1 MNRSNITGKDNKEK
15 RWCILR
21 HPDADLIGE
30 ILSGKRQV
38 FNAPEEPPYSFDFFI
53 PFEDLKLRQRQV
65 QNSPDDDYKDYDAM
79 LDERALR
86 SDLHHFIFI
95 CASKDDIV
103 KHILNSPWNKA
114 LTHRLYAYR
123 DEHGDPVEVSNAEV
137 QRFMTV
143 IKRYD
148 FQILNGDPSDE
159 VREGDRVTVISG
171 PMAGSDGIIQEIRE
185 REGQL
190 LLTIAF
196 AMFQNKMHVAVP
208 GIRISDVR
216 LTSAEAQRL
225 IQDPVI
231 SHFEDQLIELLCHLH
246 GKKGSHELN
255 KEDQRQ
261 LRFLYQY
268 TDIQFDDPA
277 NRAKFAALM
286 LICAYLMNDKDE
298 VARRQQEVERCLMAE
313 VGCLMSEGGCLKAD
327 SMVQGS
333 RFKVQDSRFKVQD
346 SRLMV
351 NDSAISP
358 LPSDISHLPSSL
370 EHQPSALSHLP
381 SSIFHLPS
389 SLSCYLLTA
398 LFIVTH
404 NPEYRC
410 QVKAWRQ
417 SHPDCPLV
425 IRRFLSIAKQIRC

>member
-1 MNRSNITGKDNKEK
+1 MNRSNITGKENKEK

-38 FNAPEEPPYSFDFFI
+38 FNAPEKPPYSFDFFI

-95 CASKDDIV
+95 CASKDDTV
-103 KHILNSPWNKA
+103 KYILNSPWNKA

-123 DEHGDPVEVSNAEV
+123 DEHGDPVEVSHAEV

-148 FQILNGDPSDE
+148 FQILNGEPSDE
-159 VREGDRVTVISG
+159 VREGDRVAVISG

-185 REGQL
+185 RGGQL

-216 LTSAEAQRL
+216 LKSAKAQQL

-261 LRFLYQY
+261 LHFLYQY
-268 TDIQFDDPA
+268 TGIQFDDPA

-298 VARRQQEVERCLMAE
+298 QARRQQEVEQL
-313 VGCLMSEGGCLKAD
+313 LKSEGGCLKAD
-327 SMVQGS
+327 VMVQGS
-333 RFKVQDSRFKVQD
+333 RFFAEQSGRAERKVQSSEFKG
-346 SRLMV
+346 R
-351 NDSAISP
+351 
-358 LPSDISHLPSSL
+358 
-370 EHQPSALSHLP
+370 
-381 SSIFHLPS
+381 
-389 SLSCYLLTA
+389 
-398 LFIVTH
+398 
-404 NPEYRC
+404 
-410 QVKAWRQ
+410 K
-417 SHPDCPLV
+417 
-425 IRRFLSIAKQIRC
+425 

>member
-1 MNRSNITGKDNKEK
+1 MERSDITETDNKEK

-30 ILSGKRQV
+30 ILSGKRKV
-38 FNAPEEPPYSFDFFI
+38 FDASGEVSYSYDFFI
-53 PFEDLKLRQRQV
+53 PFQDLKLRRRKAQE
-65 QNSPDDDYKDYDAM
+65 SPEDDFKDYDAM

-95 CASKDDIV
+95 HESKDNV
-103 KHILNSPWNKA
+103 KKLLNASWNKA
-114 LTHRLYAYR
+114 LSHRLYAYR

-137 QRFMTV
+137 ERFKTV

-148 FQILNGDPSDE
+148 FQIVNGEPTDE
-159 VREGDRVTVISG
+159 VREGDRVTVVSG
-171 PMAGSDGIIQEIRE
+171 PMAGSDGIIKEIRE
-185 REGQL
+185 REGQI
-190 LLTIAF
+190 LLTITF
-196 AMFQNKMHVAVP
+196 AMFQDKMHVAVP
-208 GIRISDVR
+208 GIHVSDVR
-216 LTSAEAQRL
+216 LKSAEAQQL

-231 SHFEDQLIELLCHLH
+231 GHFEDQLIELLCHLH

-268 TDIQFDDPA
+268 TTIQFDDPA

-298 VARRQQEVERCLMAE
+298 VARRKQEVEQL
-313 VGCLMSEGGCLKAD
+313 LKSEGGCLKSDVDPELRD
-327 SMVQGS
+327 SVTP
-333 RFKVQDSRFKVQD
+333 
-346 SRLMV
+346 
-351 NDSAISP
+351 DSALSP
-358 LPSDISHLPSSL
+358 
-370 EHQPSALSHLP
+370 QPSALSHLP
-381 SSIFHLPS
+381 SDIEHQPS
-389 SLSCYLLTA
+389 ALVCYLLTA

-404 NPEYRC
+404 DPKLRKE
-410 QVKAWRQ
+410 VKAWRQ

>member
-1 MNRSNITGKDNKEK
+1 MERSDITETDNKEK

-30 ILSGKRQV
+30 ILSGRRKV
-38 FNAPEEPPYSFDFFI
+38 FDAPGEVSYSYDFFI
-53 PFEDLKLRQRQV
+53 PFQDLKLRRRKAQE
-65 QNSPDDDYKDYDAM
+65 SPEDDFKDYDAM

-95 CASKDDIV
+95 HESKDNV
-103 KHILNSPWNKA
+103 KKLLNASWNKA
-114 LTHRLYAYR
+114 LSHRLYAYR

-137 QRFMTV
+137 ERFKTV

-148 FQILNGDPSDE
+148 FQIVNGEPTDE

-171 PMAGSDGIIQEIRE
+171 PMAGSDGIIKEIRE
-185 REGQL
+185 REGQI
-190 LLTIAF
+190 LLTITF
-196 AMFQNKMHVAVP
+196 AMFQDKMHVAVP
-208 GIRISDVR
+208 GIHVSDVR
-216 LTSAEAQRL
+216 LKSAEAQQL

-231 SHFEDQLIELLCHLH
+231 GHFEDQLIELLCHLH

-268 TDIQFDDPA
+268 TTIQFDDPA
-277 NRAKFAALM
+277 NRTKFAALM
-286 LICAYLMNDKDE
+286 LICAYLMNDKPE
-298 VARRQQEVERCLMAE
+298 VARRQQEVEQLLKSEAE
-313 VGCLMSEGGCLKAD
+313 KMSD
-327 SMVQGS
+327 VMVQGS
-333 RFKVQDSRFKVQD
+333 WFKVQGSELRDSVVRD
-346 SRLMV
+346 SVIPDSELRDSV
-351 NDSAISP
+351 VRDSVTPDSALSP
-358 LPSDISHLPSSL
+358 
-370 EHQPSALSHLP
+370 QPSALV
-381 SSIFHLPS
+381 
-389 SLSCYLLTA
+389 CYLALS

-404 NPEYRC
+404 DPKLRKE
-410 QVKAWRQ
+410 VKAWRQ

>member
-1 MNRSNITGKDNKEK
+1 MERSDITATDNKEK

-30 ILSGKRQV
+30 ILGGKRKV
-38 FNAPEEPPYSFDFFI
+38 FDASGEVSYSYNFFI
-53 PFEDLKLRQRQV
+53 PFQDLKLRRRKAQE
-65 QNSPDDDYKDYDAM
+65 SPEDDFKDYDAM

-95 CASKDDIV
+95 HESKDNV
-103 KHILNSPWNKA
+103 KKLLNASWNKA

-123 DEHGDPVEVSNAEV
+123 DEHGDPVEVSHAEV
-137 QRFMTV
+137 ERFKTV

-148 FQILNGDPSDE
+148 FQIVNGEPTDE
-159 VREGDRVTVISG
+159 VREGDRVTVVSG
-171 PMAGSDGIIQEIRE
+171 PMAGSDGIIKEIRE
-185 REGQL
+185 REGQI
-190 LLTIAF
+190 LLTITF
-196 AMFQNKMHVAVP
+196 AMFQDKMHVAVP

-216 LTSAEAQRL
+216 LTSAEAQQL

-231 SHFEDQLIELLCHLH
+231 GHFEDQLIELLCHLH

-268 TDIQFDDPA
+268 TGIQFDDPA

-298 VARRQQEVERCLMAE
+298 VARRQQEVERCLMSE
-313 VGCLMSEGGCLKAD
+313 VEKMSD
-327 SMVQGS
+327 VMVQGS
-333 RFKVQDSRFKVQD
+333 RFKVQGSELRDSVTPD
-346 SRLMV
+346 PV
-351 NDSAISP
+351 IP
-358 LPSDISHLPSSL
+358 G
-370 EHQPSALSHLP
+370 SALRESVVRESVVPGSVLRDSVNP
-381 SSIFHLPS
+381 GSVLRDSVTPVPVIPNNDI
-389 SLSCYLLTA
+389 SCYLTMS

>member
-1 MNRSNITGKDNKEK
+1 MERSDITATDNKEK

-30 ILSGKRQV
+30 ILSGRRKV
-38 FNAPEEPPYSFDFFI
+38 FDASGEVSYSYNFFI
-53 PFEDLKLRQRQV
+53 PFQDLKLRRRKAQE
-65 QNSPDDDYKDYDAM
+65 SPEDDFKDYDAM

-95 CASKDDIV
+95 HESKDNV
-103 KHILNSPWNKA
+103 KKLLNASWNKA
-114 LTHRLYAYR
+114 LSHRLYAYR

-137 QRFMTV
+137 ERFKTV

-148 FQILNGDPSDE
+148 FQIVNGEPTDE
-159 VREGDRVTVISG
+159 VREGDRVTVVSG
-171 PMAGSDGIIQEIRE
+171 PMAGSDGIIKEIRE
-185 REGQL
+185 REGQI
-190 LLTIAF
+190 LLTITF

-208 GIRISDVR
+208 GIHVSDVR
-216 LTSAEAQRL
+216 LKSAEAQQL

-231 SHFEDQLIELLCHLH
+231 GHFEDQLIELLCHLH

-268 TDIQFDDPA
+268 TTIQFDDPA

-298 VARRQQEVERCLMAE
+298 VARRKQEVEQL
-313 VGCLMSEGGCLKAD
+313 LKSEGGCLMSD
-327 SMVQGS
+327 VMVQGS
-333 RFKVQDSRFKVQD
+333 LQSKAAEPSARFKVQGSELRDSVTP
-346 SRLMV
+346 
-351 NDSAISP
+351 DSALSP
-358 LPSDISHLPSSL
+358 
-370 EHQPSALSHLP
+370 QPSALV
-381 SSIFHLPS
+381 
-389 SLSCYLLTA
+389 CYLTTA

-404 NPEYRC
+404 DPKLRKG
-410 QVKAWRQ
+410 VKAWRQ

>member
-1 MNRSNITGKDNKEK
+1 MWTKLNSYLMERSDITATDNKEK

-30 ILSGKRQV
+30 ILSGKRKV
-38 FNAPEEPPYSFDFFI
+38 FDASGEVSYSYDFFI
-53 PFEDLKLRQRQV
+53 PFQDLKLRRRKAQE
-65 QNSPDDDYKDYDAM
+65 SPDDDFKDYDAM

-95 CASKDDIV
+95 HESKDNV
-103 KHILNSPWNKA
+103 KKLLNASWNKA
-114 LTHRLYAYR
+114 LSHRLYAYR

-137 QRFMTV
+137 ERFKTV

-148 FQILNGDPSDE
+148 FQIVNGEPTDE
-159 VREGDRVTVISG
+159 VREGDRVTVVSG
-171 PMAGSDGIIQEIRE
+171 PMAGSDGIIKEIRE
-185 REGQL
+185 REGQI
-190 LLTIAF
+190 LLTITF

-208 GIRISDVR
+208 GIHVSDVR
-216 LTSAEAQRL
+216 LKSAEAQQL

-231 SHFEDQLIELLCHLH
+231 GHFEDQLIELLCHLH

-268 TDIQFDDPA
+268 TSIQFDDPA
-277 NRAKFAALM
+277 NRTKFAALM

-298 VARRQQEVERCLMAE
+298 VARRKKEVEQL
-313 VGCLMSEGGCLKAD
+313 LKSEGGCLKSD
-327 SMVQGS
+327 VMVQGS
-333 RFKVQDSRFKVQD
+333 RFKVQGSELRESVVRDSESRD
-346 SRLMV
+346 SV
-351 NDSAISP
+351 NP
-358 LPSDISHLPSSL
+358 G
-370 EHQPSALSHLP
+370 SALRDSVTP
-381 SSIFHLPS
+381 VPVIPNNDI
-389 SLSCYLLTA
+389 SCYLTMS

>member
-1 MNRSNITGKDNKEK
+1 MERSDITATDNKEK

-30 ILSGKRQV
+30 ILSGRRKV
-38 FNAPEEPPYSFDFFI
+38 FDASGEVSYSYDFFI
-53 PFEDLKLRQRQV
+53 PFQDLKLRRRKAQE
-65 QNSPDDDYKDYDAM
+65 SPEDDFKDYDAM

-95 CASKDDIV
+95 HESKDNV
-103 KHILNSPWNKA
+103 KKLLNASWNKA
-114 LTHRLYAYR
+114 LSHRLYAYR

-137 QRFMTV
+137 ERFKTV

-148 FQILNGDPSDE
+148 FQIVNGEPTDE

-171 PMAGSDGIIQEIRE
+171 PMAGSDGIIKEIRE
-185 REGQL
+185 REGQI
-190 LLTIAF
+190 LLTITF
-196 AMFQNKMHVAVP
+196 SMFQDKMHVAVP
-208 GIRISDVR
+208 GIHVSDVR
-216 LTSAEAQRL
+216 LKSAEAQQL

-268 TDIQFDDPA
+268 TTIQFDDPT

-298 VARRQQEVERCLMAE
+298 VARRKQEVERCLMSE
-313 VGCLMSEGGCLKAD
+313 VGSPKAD
-327 SMVQGS
+327 SMVQGD
-333 RFKVQDSRFKVQD
+333 DSLTMTH
-346 SRLMV
+346 SPLTM
-351 NDSAISP
+351 NP
-358 LPSDISHLPSSL
+358 LPSALVCYL
-370 EHQPSALSHLP
+370 ALS
-381 SSIFHLPS
+381 
-389 SLSCYLLTA
+389 

-404 NPEYRC
+404 DPKLRKE
-410 QVKAWRQ
+410 VKAWRQ

>member
-1 MNRSNITGKDNKEK
+1 MERSDITATDNKEK

-30 ILSGKRQV
+30 ILSGKRKV
-38 FNAPEEPPYSFDFFI
+38 FDASGEVSYSYNFFI
-53 PFEDLKLRQRQV
+53 PFQDLKLRRRKAQE
-65 QNSPDDDYKDYDAM
+65 SPEDDFKDYDAM

-95 CASKDDIV
+95 HESKDNV
-103 KHILNSPWNKA
+103 KKLLNASWNKA
-114 LTHRLYAYR
+114 LSHRLYAYR
-123 DEHGDPVEVSNAEV
+123 DEHGDPVEVSHAEV
-137 QRFMTV
+137 ERFKTV

-148 FQILNGDPSDE
+148 FQIVNGEPTDE

-171 PMAGSDGIIQEIRE
+171 PMAGSDGIIKEIRE
-185 REGQL
+185 REGQI
-190 LLTIAF
+190 LLTITF
-196 AMFQNKMHVAVP
+196 AMFQDKMHVAVP

-216 LTSAEAQRL
+216 LKSAEAQQL

-231 SHFEDQLIELLCHLH
+231 GHFEDQLIELLCHLH

-268 TDIQFDDPA
+268 TTIQFDDPA

-286 LICAYLMNDKDE
+286 LICAYLMNDKPE
-298 VARRQQEVERCLMAE
+298 VARRKQEVEQL
-313 VGCLMSEGGCLKAD
+313 LMSEVGSLK
-327 SMVQGS
+327 SEN
-333 RFKVQDSRFKVQD
+333 QDS
-346 SRLMV
+346 SLLH
-351 NDSAISP
+351 
-358 LPSDISHLPSSL
+358 LPSDIEHLPSDIL
-370 EHQPSALSHLP
+370 HLT
-381 SSIFHLPS
+381 SELA
-389 SLSCYLLTA
+389 CYLLTA

-410 QVKAWRQ
+410 RVKAWRQ

>member
-38 FNAPEEPPYSFDFFI
+38 FNAPEAPPYSFNFFI

-65 QNSPDDDYKDYDAM
+65 QSSPDDDYKDYDAM

-95 CASKDDIV
+95 CASKDTV
-103 KHILNSPWNKA
+103 KQILNSPWNKA

-123 DEHGDPVEVSNAEV
+123 DESGEPVEVSHAEV

-148 FQILNGDPSDE
+148 FQILNGEPSDE
-159 VREGDRVTVISG
+159 VREGDRVAVISG

-196 AMFQNKMHVAVP
+196 TMFQNKMHVAVP

-216 LTSAEAQRL
+216 LKSAEAQQL

-261 LRFLYQY
+261 LCFLYQY

-298 VARRQQEVERCLMAE
+298 VARRQQEVEQLLMSE
-313 VGCLMSEGGCLKAD
+313 GGCLKSDVEKMSEGGCLKAD
-327 SMVQGS
+327 VMVQGS
-333 RFKVQDSRFKVQD
+333 LQSKAAEPSAKFKVQG

-351 NDSAISP
+351 NDS
-358 LPSDISHLPSSL
+358 DII
-370 EHQPSALSHLP
+370 HQPSYISH
-381 SSIFHLPS
+381 HTS

>member
-1 MNRSNITGKDNKEK
+1 MERSDITETDNKEK

-30 ILSGKRQV
+30 ILSGRRKV
-38 FNAPEEPPYSFDFFI
+38 FDASGEVSYSYDFFI
-53 PFEDLKLRQRQV
+53 PFQDLKLRRRKAQE
-65 QNSPDDDYKDYDAM
+65 SPEDDFKDYDAM

-95 CASKDDIV
+95 HESKDNV
-103 KHILNSPWNKA
+103 KKLLNASWNKA
-114 LTHRLYAYR
+114 LSHRLYAYR

-137 QRFMTV
+137 ERFKTV

-148 FQILNGDPSDE
+148 FQIVNGEPTDE

-171 PMAGSDGIIQEIRE
+171 PMAGSDGIIKEIRE
-185 REGQL
+185 REGQI
-190 LLTIAF
+190 LLTITF
-196 AMFQNKMHVAVP
+196 AMFQDKMHVAVP

-216 LTSAEAQRL
+216 LKSAEAQQL

-231 SHFEDQLIELLCHLH
+231 GHFEDQLIELLCHLH

-268 TDIQFDDPA
+268 TTIQFDDPA
-277 NRAKFAALM
+277 NRTKFAALM
-286 LICAYLMNDKDE
+286 LICAYLMNDKPE
-298 VARRQQEVERCLMAE
+298 VARRQQEVEQLLKSEAE
-313 VGCLMSEGGCLKAD
+313 KMSD
-327 SMVQGS
+327 VMVQGS
-333 RFKVQDSRFKVQD
+333 WFKVQGSELRDSVVRD
-346 SRLMV
+346 SVIPDSELRDSV
-351 NDSAISP
+351 VRDSVTPDSALSP
-358 LPSDISHLPSSL
+358 
-370 EHQPSALSHLP
+370 QPSALV
-381 SSIFHLPS
+381 
-389 SLSCYLLTA
+389 CYLALS

-404 NPEYRC
+404 DPKLRKE
-410 QVKAWRQ
+410 VKAWRQ

>member
-1 MNRSNITGKDNKEK
+1 MERSNITGKDNKEK

-30 ILSGKRQV
+30 ILSGKRKV
-38 FNAPEEPPYSFDFFI
+38 FDASGEVSYSYNFFI
-53 PFEDLKLRQRQV
+53 PFQDLKLRRRKAQE
-65 QNSPDDDYKDYDAM
+65 SPEDDFKDYDAM

-114 LTHRLYAYR
+114 LSHRLYAYR

-137 QRFMTV
+137 ERFKTV

-148 FQILNGDPSDE
+148 FQIVNGEPTDE
-159 VREGDRVTVISG
+159 VREGDRVTVVSG
-171 PMAGSDGIIQEIRE
+171 PMAGSDGIIKEIRE
-185 REGQL
+185 REGQI
-190 LLTIAF
+190 LLTITF
-196 AMFQNKMHVAVP
+196 AMFQDKMHVAVP
-208 GIRISDVR
+208 GIHVSDVR
-216 LTSAEAQRL
+216 LKSAEAQQL

-231 SHFEDQLIELLCHLH
+231 GHFEDQLIELLCHLH
-246 GKKGSHELN
+246 GKKGSQELN

-268 TDIQFDDPA
+268 TTIQFDDPA

-298 VARRQQEVERCLMAE
+298 VARRQQEVEEL
-313 VGCLMSEGGCLKAD
+313 LMSEVGCLKAD
-327 SMVQGS
+327 V
-333 RFKVQDSRFKVQD
+333 DSELRESVVRD
-346 SRLMV
+346 SV
-351 NDSAISP
+351 TPDSALSP
-358 LPSDISHLPSSL
+358 
-370 EHQPSALSHLP
+370 QPSALV
-381 SSIFHLPS
+381 
-389 SLSCYLLTA
+389 CYLLTA

-404 NPEYRC
+404 DPKLRKE
-410 QVKAWRQ
+410 VKAWRQ

>member
-1 MNRSNITGKDNKEK
+1 MWTKLNSYLMERSDITATDNKEK

-30 ILSGKRQV
+30 ILSGRRKV
-38 FNAPEEPPYSFDFFI
+38 FDASGEVSYSYDFFI
-53 PFEDLKLRQRQV
+53 PFQDLKLRRRKAQE
-65 QNSPDDDYKDYDAM
+65 SPDDDFKDYDAM

-95 CASKDDIV
+95 HESKDNV
-103 KHILNSPWNKA
+103 KKLLNASWNKA
-114 LTHRLYAYR
+114 LSHRLYAYR

-137 QRFMTV
+137 ERFKTV

-148 FQILNGDPSDE
+148 FQIVNGEPTDE
-159 VREGDRVTVISG
+159 VREGDRVTVVSG
-171 PMAGSDGIIQEIRE
+171 PMAGSDGIIKEIRE
-185 REGQL
+185 REGQI
-190 LLTIAF
+190 LLTITF

-208 GIRISDVR
+208 GIHVSDVR
-216 LTSAEAQRL
+216 LKSAEAQQL

-231 SHFEDQLIELLCHLH
+231 GHFEDQLIELLCHLH

-255 KEDQRQ
+255 KEDQR
-261 LRFLYQY
+261 
-268 TDIQFDDPA
+268 A
-277 NRAKFAALM
+277 NRTKFAALM
-286 LICAYLMNDKDE
+286 LICAYLMNDKPE
-298 VARRQQEVERCLMAE
+298 VARRQQEVEQL
-313 VGCLMSEGGCLKAD
+313 LKSEGGCLKSDVD
-327 SMVQGS
+327 SELRDSVVRDSVLRDSES
-333 RFKVQDSRFKVQD
+333 RDS
-346 SRLMV
+346 V
-351 NDSAISP
+351 NP
-358 LPSDISHLPSSL
+358 G
-370 EHQPSALSHLP
+370 SALRDSVTP
-381 SSIFHLPS
+381 VPVIPNNDI
-389 SLSCYLLTA
+389 SCYLTMS

>member
-30 ILSGKRQV
+30 ILSGRRKV
-38 FNAPEEPPYSFDFFI
+38 FDASGEVSYSYNFFI

-123 DEHGDPVEVSNAEV
+123 DEHGDPVEVSHAEV

-148 FQILNGDPSDE
+148 FQILNGEPSDE

-185 REGQL
+185 REGQI
-190 LLTIAF
+190 LLTITF

-231 SHFEDQLIELLCHLH
+231 GHFEDQLIELLCHLH

-268 TDIQFDDPA
+268 TTIQFDDPA
-277 NRAKFAALM
+277 NRTKFAALM

-298 VARRQQEVERCLMAE
+298 VARRQQEVEQL
-313 VGCLMSEGGCLKAD
+313 LMSEVEKMSDVGGLKSDVDPELRD
-327 SMVQGS
+327 SVTPDPVILGS
-333 RFKVQDSRFKVQD
+333 VLRESVVRDSESRD
-346 SRLMV
+346 SV
-351 NDSAISP
+351 NPGSAFRDSVTPVPVIP
-358 LPSDISHLPSSL
+358 NNDI
-370 EHQPSALSHLP
+370 
-381 SSIFHLPS
+381 
-389 SLSCYLLTA
+389 SCYLTMS

>member
-1 MNRSNITGKDNKEK
+1 MERSDITETDNKEK

-30 ILSGKRQV
+30 ILSGKRKV
-38 FNAPEEPPYSFDFFI
+38 FDASGEVSYSYDFFI
-53 PFEDLKLRQRQV
+53 PFQDLKLRRRKAQE
-65 QNSPDDDYKDYDAM
+65 SPDDDFKDYDAM

-95 CASKDDIV
+95 HESKDNV
-103 KHILNSPWNKA
+103 KKLLNASWNKA
-114 LTHRLYAYR
+114 LSHRLYAYR

-137 QRFMTV
+137 ERFKTV

-148 FQILNGDPSDE
+148 FQIVNGEPTDE

-171 PMAGSDGIIQEIRE
+171 PMAGSDGIIKEIRE
-185 REGQL
+185 REGQI
-190 LLTIAF
+190 LLTITF
-196 AMFQNKMHVAVP
+196 AMFQDKMHVAVP
-208 GIRISDVR
+208 GIHVSDVR
-216 LTSAEAQRL
+216 LKSAEAQQL

-231 SHFEDQLIELLCHLH
+231 GHFEDQLIELLCHLH

-268 TDIQFDDPA
+268 TTIQFDDPA

-298 VARRQQEVERCLMAE
+298 VARRQQEVEQL
-313 VGCLMSEGGCLKAD
+313 LMSEGGCLKSD
-327 SMVQGS
+327 T
-333 RFKVQDSRFKVQD
+333 
-346 SRLMV
+346 
-351 NDSAISP
+351 
-358 LPSDISHLPSSL
+358 LPSDILHLTSDLRDSVVPGSVLRDSESRDSVNPGSVL
-370 EHQPSALSHLP
+370 RDSVTPVP
-381 SSIFHLPS
+381 VIPNNDI
-389 SLSCYLLTA
+389 SCYLTMS

-410 QVKAWRQ
+410 RVKAWCQ
-417 SHPDCPLV
+417 LHPDCPLV

>member
-95 CASKDDIV
+95 CASKDDTV
-103 KHILNSPWNKA
+103 KYILNSPWNKA
-114 LTHRLYAYR
+114 LSHRLYAYR

-137 QRFMTV
+137 ERFKTV

-148 FQILNGDPSDE
+148 FQIVNGEPTDE

-171 PMAGSDGIIQEIRE
+171 PMAGSDGIIKEIRE
-185 REGQL
+185 REGQI
-190 LLTIAF
+190 LLTITF
-196 AMFQNKMHVAVP
+196 AMFQDKMHVAVP

-216 LTSAEAQRL
+216 LKSAEAQQL

-231 SHFEDQLIELLCHLH
+231 GHFEDQLIELLCHLH

-313 VGCLMSEGGCLKAD
+313 VGSLMSDSNLQPQISNLKSELA
-327 SMVQGS
+327 
-333 RFKVQDSRFKVQD
+333 
-346 SRLMV
+346 
-351 NDSAISP
+351 
-358 LPSDISHLPSSL
+358 
-370 EHQPSALSHLP
+370 
-381 SSIFHLPS
+381 
-389 SLSCYLLTA
+389 CYLLTA

>member
-1 MNRSNITGKDNKEK
+1 MERSDITATDNKEK

-30 ILSGKRQV
+30 ILSGRRKV
-38 FNAPEEPPYSFDFFI
+38 FDASGEVSYSYNFFI
-53 PFEDLKLRQRQV
+53 PFQDLKLRRRKAQE
-65 QNSPDDDYKDYDAM
+65 SPEDDFKDYDAM

-114 LTHRLYAYR
+114 LSHRLYAYR

-137 QRFMTV
+137 ERFKTV

-148 FQILNGDPSDE
+148 FQIVNGEPTDE

-185 REGQL
+185 REGQI
-190 LLTIAF
+190 LLTITF
-196 AMFQNKMHVAVP
+196 AMFQDKMHVAVP
-208 GIRISDVR
+208 GIHVSDVR
-216 LTSAEAQRL
+216 LKSAEAQQL

-231 SHFEDQLIELLCHLH
+231 GHFEDQLIELLCHLH
-246 GKKGSHELN
+246 GKKGSQELN
-255 KEDQRQ
+255 KEDQCQ

-268 TDIQFDDPA
+268 TTIQFDDPA

-298 VARRQQEVERCLMAE
+298 VARRQQEVEQL
-313 VGCLMSEGGCLKAD
+313 LMSEGGCLKSDVD
-327 SMVQGS
+327 SELRESVV
-333 RFKVQDSRFKVQD
+333 RDSVTP
-346 SRLMV
+346 
-351 NDSAISP
+351 DSALSP
-358 LPSDISHLPSSL
+358 
-370 EHQPSALSHLP
+370 QPSALV
-381 SSIFHLPS
+381 
-389 SLSCYLLTA
+389 CYLLTA

-404 NPEYRC
+404 DPKLRKE
-410 QVKAWRQ
+410 VKAWRQ

>member
-1 MNRSNITGKDNKEK
+1 MERSNITATDNKEK

-30 ILSGKRQV
+30 ILSGRRKV
-38 FNAPEEPPYSFDFFI
+38 FDASGEVSYSYNFFI
-53 PFEDLKLRQRQV
+53 PFQDLKLRRRKAQE
-65 QNSPDDDYKDYDAM
+65 SPEDDFKDYDAM

-95 CASKDDIV
+95 HESKDNV
-103 KHILNSPWNKA
+103 KKLLNASWNKA
-114 LTHRLYAYR
+114 LSHRLYAYR

-137 QRFMTV
+137 ERFKTV

-148 FQILNGDPSDE
+148 FQIVNGKPTDE

-171 PMAGSDGIIQEIRE
+171 PMAGSDGIIKEIRE
-185 REGQL
+185 REGQI
-190 LLTIAF
+190 LLTITF
-196 AMFQNKMHVAVP
+196 AMFQDKMHVAVP

-216 LTSAEAQRL
+216 LKSAEAQQL

-231 SHFEDQLIELLCHLH
+231 GHFEDQLIELLCHLH

-268 TDIQFDDPA
+268 TGIQFDDPA

-286 LICAYLMNDKDE
+286 LICAYLMNDKPE
-298 VARRQQEVERCLMAE
+298 VARRQQEVEQLLKSEAE
-313 VGCLMSEGGCLKAD
+313 KMSD
-327 SMVQGS
+327 VMVQGS
-333 RFKVQDSRFKVQD
+333 WFKVQGSELRDSVVRD
-346 SRLMV
+346 SVIPDSELRDSV
-351 NDSAISP
+351 VRDSVTPDSALSP
-358 LPSDISHLPSSL
+358 
-370 EHQPSALSHLP
+370 QPSALV
-381 SSIFHLPS
+381 
-389 SLSCYLLTA
+389 CYLALS

-404 NPEYRC
+404 DPKLRKE
-410 QVKAWRQ
+410 VKAWRQ

>member
-1 MNRSNITGKDNKEK
+1 MERSDITATDNKEK

-30 ILSGKRQV
+30 ILSGRRKV
-38 FNAPEEPPYSFDFFI
+38 FDASGEVSYSYNFFI
-53 PFEDLKLRQRQV
+53 PFQDLKLRRRKAQE
-65 QNSPDDDYKDYDAM
+65 SPEDDFKDYDAM

-95 CASKDDIV
+95 HESKDNV
-103 KHILNSPWNKA
+103 KKLLNASWNKA
-114 LTHRLYAYR
+114 LSHRLYAYR

-137 QRFMTV
+137 ERFKTV

-148 FQILNGDPSDE
+148 FQIVNGEPTDE
-159 VREGDRVTVISG
+159 VREGDRVTVVSG
-171 PMAGSDGIIQEIRE
+171 PMAGSDGIIKEIRE
-185 REGQL
+185 REGQI
-190 LLTIAF
+190 LLTITF
-196 AMFQNKMHVAVP
+196 AMFQDKMHVAVP
-208 GIRISDVR
+208 GIHVSDVR
-216 LTSAEAQRL
+216 LKSAEAQQL

-231 SHFEDQLIELLCHLH
+231 GHFEDQLIELLCHLH

-268 TDIQFDDPA
+268 TTIQFDDPA
-277 NRAKFAALM
+277 NRTKFAALM

-298 VARRQQEVERCLMAE
+298 VARRKQEVEQL
-313 VGCLMSEGGCLKAD
+313 LKSEGEKMSD
-327 SMVQGS
+327 VMVQGS
-333 RFKVQDSRFKVQD
+333 RFKVQGSELRESVVRDSVTPD
-346 SRLMV
+346 SELRDSESRDSV
-351 NDSAISP
+351 NP
-358 LPSDISHLPSSL
+358 G
-370 EHQPSALSHLP
+370 SALRDSVTP
-381 SSIFHLPS
+381 VPVIPNNDI
-389 SLSCYLLTA
+389 SCYLTMS

-410 QVKAWRQ
+410 RVKAWRQ

>member
-1 MNRSNITGKDNKEK
+1 MERSDITATDNKEK

-30 ILSGKRQV
+30 ILSGRRKV
-38 FNAPEEPPYSFDFFI
+38 FDASGEVSYSYNFFI
-53 PFEDLKLRQRQV
+53 PFQDLKLRRRKAQE
-65 QNSPDDDYKDYDAM
+65 SPEDDFKDYDAM

-95 CASKDDIV
+95 HESKDNV
-103 KHILNSPWNKA
+103 KKLLNASWNKA
-114 LTHRLYAYR
+114 LSHRLYAYR

-137 QRFMTV
+137 ERFKTV

-148 FQILNGDPSDE
+148 FQIVNGEPTDE
-159 VREGDRVTVISG
+159 VREGDRVTVVSG
-171 PMAGSDGIIQEIRE
+171 PMAGSDGIIKEIRE
-185 REGQL
+185 REGQI
-190 LLTIAF
+190 LLTITF
-196 AMFQNKMHVAVP
+196 AMFQDKMHVAVP
-208 GIRISDVR
+208 GIHVSDVR
-216 LTSAEAQRL
+216 LKSAEAQQL

-231 SHFEDQLIELLCHLH
+231 GHFEDQLIELLCHLH

-268 TDIQFDDPA
+268 TTIQFDDPA
-277 NRAKFAALM
+277 NRTKFAALM
-286 LICAYLMNDKDE
+286 LICAYLMNDKPE
-298 VARRQQEVERCLMAE
+298 VARRKQEVER
-313 VGCLMSEGGCLKAD
+313 CLMSEGGCLKAD
-327 SMVQGS
+327 T
-333 RFKVQDSRFKVQD
+333 
-346 SRLMV
+346 
-351 NDSAISP
+351 
-358 LPSDISHLPSSL
+358 LPSDILHLTSEL
-370 EHQPSALSHLP
+370 A
-381 SSIFHLPS
+381 
-389 SLSCYLLTA
+389 CYLLTA

>member
-1 MNRSNITGKDNKEK
+1 MERSDITATDNKEK

-30 ILSGKRQV
+30 ILSGRRKV
-38 FNAPEEPPYSFDFFI
+38 FDASGEVSYSYDFFI
-53 PFEDLKLRQRQV
+53 PFQDLKLRRRKAQE
-65 QNSPDDDYKDYDAM
+65 SPEDDFKDYDAM

-95 CASKDDIV
+95 HESKDNV
-103 KHILNSPWNKA
+103 KKLLNASWNKA
-114 LTHRLYAYR
+114 LSHRLYAYR

-137 QRFMTV
+137 ERFKTV

-148 FQILNGDPSDE
+148 FQIVNGEPTDE
-159 VREGDRVTVISG
+159 VREGDRVTVVSG
-171 PMAGSDGIIQEIRE
+171 PMAGSDGIIKEIRE
-185 REGQL
+185 REGQI
-190 LLTIAF
+190 LLTITF
-196 AMFQNKMHVAVP
+196 AMFQDKMHVAVP

-216 LTSAEAQRL
+216 LKSAKAQQL

-268 TDIQFDDPA
+268 TTIQFDDPA
-277 NRAKFAALM
+277 NRTKFAALM
-286 LICAYLMNDKDE
+286 LICAYLMNDKPE
-298 VARRQQEVERCLMAE
+298 IARRQQEVEDL
-313 VGCLMSEGGCLKAD
+313 LMSEVEKMSDVGSLKSD
-327 SMVQGS
+327 VMVQG
-333 RFKVQDSRFKVQD
+333 

-351 NDSAISP
+351 NDSAIS
-358 LPSDISHLPSSL
+358 
-370 EHQPSALSHLP
+370 HQPSAFFPDSESRDSVNPGSALRDSVTPDSALSPQP
-381 SSIFHLPS
+381 SALV
-389 SLSCYLLTA
+389 CYLTTA

-404 NPEYRC
+404 DPKLRKE
-410 QVKAWRQ
+410 VKAWRQ

>member
-1 MNRSNITGKDNKEK
+1 MERSNITATDNKEK

-30 ILSGKRQV
+30 ILSGKRKV
-38 FNAPEEPPYSFDFFI
+38 FDASGEVSYSYDFFI
-53 PFEDLKLRQRQV
+53 PFQDLKLRRRKAQE
-65 QNSPDDDYKDYDAM
+65 SPEDDFKDYDAM

-95 CASKDDIV
+95 HESKDNV
-103 KHILNSPWNKA
+103 KKLLNASWNKA
-114 LTHRLYAYR
+114 LSHRLYAYR

-137 QRFMTV
+137 ERFKTV

-148 FQILNGDPSDE
+148 FQIVNGEPSDE
-159 VREGDRVTVISG
+159 VCEGDRVTVISG
-171 PMAGSDGIIQEIRE
+171 PMAGSDGIIKEIRE
-185 REGQL
+185 RDGQI
-190 LLTIAF
+190 LLTITF
-196 AMFQNKMHVAVP
+196 AMFQDKMHVAVP

-216 LTSAEAQRL
+216 LKSAEAQQL

-231 SHFEDQLIELLCHLH
+231 GHFEDQLIELLCHLH
-246 GKKGSHELN
+246 GKKGSRELN

-268 TDIQFDDPA
+268 TTIQFDDPA
-277 NRAKFAALM
+277 NRTKFAALM

-298 VARRQQEVERCLMAE
+298 VARRQQEVEQLLKAE
-313 VGCLMSEGGCLKAD
+313 GGCLMSD
-327 SMVQGS
+327 SMVQGD
-333 RFKVQDSRFKVQD
+333 DSLTMTH
-346 SRLMV
+346 SPLTM
-351 NDSAISP
+351 NP
-358 LPSDISHLPSSL
+358 LPSDI
-370 EHQPSALSHLP
+370 EHQPSALSPQP
-381 SSIFHLPS
+381 SAFFPESVVRESVVPGSALLDSVTPDSALSPQPS
-389 SLSCYLLTA
+389 ALVCYLLTA

-410 QVKAWRQ
+410 RVKAWRQ

>member
-1 MNRSNITGKDNKEK
+1 MERIDITEIDNKEK

-30 ILSGKRQV
+30 ILSGRRKV
-38 FNAPEEPPYSFDFFI
+38 FDASGEVSYSYNFFI
-53 PFEDLKLRQRQV
+53 PFQDLKLRRRKAQE
-65 QNSPDDDYKDYDAM
+65 SPDDDFKDYDAM

-95 CASKDDIV
+95 HEPKDNVKKLLNAS
-103 KHILNSPWNKA
+103 WNKA
-114 LTHRLYAYR
+114 LSHRLYAYR

-137 QRFMTV
+137 ERFKTV

-148 FQILNGDPSDE
+148 FQIVNGEPTDE
-159 VREGDRVTVISG
+159 VREGDRVTVVSG
-171 PMAGSDGIIQEIRE
+171 PMAGSDGIIKEIRE
-185 REGQL
+185 REGQI
-190 LLTIAF
+190 LLTITF
-196 AMFQNKMHVAVP
+196 AMFQDKMHVAVP
-208 GIRISDVR
+208 GIHVSDVR
-216 LTSAEAQRL
+216 LKSAEAQQL

-231 SHFEDQLIELLCHLH
+231 GHFEDQLIELLCHLH

-268 TDIQFDDPA
+268 TSIQFDDPA
-277 NRAKFAALM
+277 NRTKFAALM
-286 LICAYLMNDKDE
+286 LICAYLMNDKPE
-298 VARRQQEVERCLMAE
+298 VARRQQEVEQL
-313 VGCLMSEGGCLKAD
+313 LKSEGGCLKSDVD
-327 SMVQGS
+327 SELRDSVVRDSVLRDSES
-333 RFKVQDSRFKVQD
+333 RDS
-346 SRLMV
+346 V
-351 NDSAISP
+351 NP
-358 LPSDISHLPSSL
+358 G
-370 EHQPSALSHLP
+370 SALRDSVTP
-381 SSIFHLPS
+381 VPVIPNNDI
-389 SLSCYLLTA
+389 SCYLTMS

>member
-1 MNRSNITGKDNKEK
+1 MERSDITAKDNKEK

-95 CASKDDIV
+95 CASKDDTV

-114 LTHRLYAYR
+114 LSHRLYAYR

-137 QRFMTV
+137 ERFKTV

-148 FQILNGDPSDE
+148 FQIVNGEPTDE

-171 PMAGSDGIIQEIRE
+171 PMAGSDGIIKEIRE
-185 REGQL
+185 REGQI
-190 LLTIAF
+190 LLTITF
-196 AMFQNKMHVAVP
+196 AMFQDKMHVAVP

-216 LTSAEAQRL
+216 LKSAEAQRL

-268 TDIQFDDPA
+268 TGIQFDDPA

-298 VARRQQEVERCLMAE
+298 VARRKQEVEQLLKSE
-313 VGCLMSEGGCLKAD
+313 VGSLKSD
-327 SMVQGS
+327 T
-333 RFKVQDSRFKVQD
+333 
-346 SRLMV
+346 
-351 NDSAISP
+351 
-358 LPSDISHLPSSL
+358 LPSD
-370 EHQPSALSHLP
+370 
-381 SSIFHLPS
+381 IFHLPS

-410 QVKAWRQ
+410 RVKAWRQ

>member
-1 MNRSNITGKDNKEK
+1 MERSDITATDNKEK

-30 ILSGKRQV
+30 ILSGRRKV
-38 FNAPEEPPYSFDFFI
+38 FDASGEVSYSYDFFI
-53 PFEDLKLRQRQV
+53 PFQDLKLRRRKAQE
-65 QNSPDDDYKDYDAM
+65 SPDDDFKDYDAM

-95 CASKDDIV
+95 HESKDNV
-103 KHILNSPWNKA
+103 KKLLNASWNKA
-114 LTHRLYAYR
+114 LSHRLYAYR

-137 QRFMTV
+137 ERFKTV

-148 FQILNGDPSDE
+148 FQIVNGEPTDE
-159 VREGDRVTVISG
+159 VREGDRVTVVSG
-171 PMAGSDGIIQEIRE
+171 PMAGSDGIIKEIRE
-185 REGQL
+185 REGQI
-190 LLTIAF
+190 LLTITF

-208 GIRISDVR
+208 GIHVSDVR
-216 LTSAEAQRL
+216 LKSAEAQQL

-231 SHFEDQLIELLCHLH
+231 GHFEDQLIELLCHLH

-268 TDIQFDDPA
+268 TTIQFDDPA

-298 VARRQQEVERCLMAE
+298 VARRKQEVEQL
-313 VGCLMSEGGCLKAD
+313 LKSEGGCLKAD
-327 SMVQGS
+327 SMVQGD
-333 RFKVQDSRFKVQD
+333 DSLTMTH
-346 SRLMV
+346 SPLTM
-351 NDSAISP
+351 NP
-358 LPSDISHLPSSL
+358 LPSDSMVQGDDPLTMTHTPLTMNPL
-370 EHQPSALSHLP
+370 PSALV
-381 SSIFHLPS
+381 
-389 SLSCYLLTA
+389 CYLALS

-404 NPEYRC
+404 DPKLRKE
-410 QVKAWRQ
+410 VKAWRQ